1 VVRYFG
7 LISKI
12 MAAHPVRLKQALIF
26 VHRWIGV
33 SLCLLFLSWFSSG
46 FVMMYWDYPS
56 VSPADQLSRAPAL
69 DASQIRL
76 SPAQAYARL
85 QESYPPDEV
94 VLRTFDGRPAFQFSA
109 GGGMRIVYADD
120 GEVQGKFTPEMTLRV
135 AAAWTG
141 SPAGEATSENIT
153 EADQWTV
160 SEEFAGLR
168 PMRKYTW
175 PDGEQVYVSTATGE
189 VVQYTTRASRMG
201 AYFGAIPH
209 WLYFTQL
216 RKHSEQWTRLVI
228 WASGIGTL
236 TAALGILVG
245 VWTYS
250 PRKRY
255 RPAGTASSI
264 PYVGQKR
271 WHATLGLVFGV
282 CACTWVF
289 SGMLSMDPF
298 PRLQE
303 GNSDEIDARMVEGL
317 RGDMPDL
324 EAFAGESPQKA
335 LIQLGPSFQ
344 TKQLEFSSF
353 AGEPFYLATGAD
365 DQKRIV
371 PVAGEPE
378 TEFPIERITE
388 ALRRAALPASIAQVR
403 LITKYESYYLD
414 RHGRL
419 PLPVIFVQL
428 DDAQSSS
435 YYVDPNT
442 AQIVQGYNAS
452 SRRNRWLYHGLH
464 SLNFPWLYS
473 HRPAWDIVVLALL
486 SGGIALCITSLLL
499 ALQVVRRKLG
509 QLPRFR

>member
-1 VVRYFG
+1 
-7 LISKI
+7 
-12 MAAHPVRLKQALIF
+12 MAAHAVRLKQALIF

-33 SLCLLFLSWFSSG
+33 SLCLVFLTWFSSG
-46 FVMMYWDYPS
+46 VVMMYWDYPS
-56 VSPADQLSRAPAL
+56 VSPADRFSRASAL
-69 DASQIRL
+69 DVFKIRL
-76 SPAQAYARL
+76 SPAQAYAQL
-85 QESYPPDEV
+85 HEGYPPDEV
-94 VLRTFDGRPAFQFSA
+94 VLRTFDGRPVFLFSA
-109 GGGMRIVYADD
+109 GGGRGMVYADD
-120 GEVQGKFTPEMTLRV
+120 GEVQGEFTPETALRV

-141 SPAGEATSENIT
+141 RPAGEATIGNIT

-160 SEEFAGLR
+160 SEEFAELR

-175 PDGEQVYVSTATGE
+175 PDGEQVYVSTVTGA

-209 WLYFTQL
+209 WLYFTGL
-216 RKHSEQWTRLVI
+216 RKRAEQWTRIVI
-228 WASGIGTL
+228 WASGLGTL
-236 TAALGILVG
+236 AAALGIVVG

-255 RPAGTASSI
+255 RPAGAASSI

-271 WHATLGLVFGV
+271 WHAILGLVFGV

-303 GNSDEIDARMVEGL
+303 GNSDEIDARIEEGL
-317 RGDMPDL
+317 RGDRPDL
-324 EAFAGESPQKA
+324 EAFAVKSPQEA
-335 LIQLGPSFQ
+335 LTQLGPSFK
-344 TKQLEFSSF
+344 TMQLEFSSF

-365 DQKRIV
+365 SQKRIV
-371 PVAGEPE
+371 PVEGEPE
-378 TEFPIERITE
+378 TDFSIERITA
-388 ALRRAALPASIAQVR
+388 ALRRAALPARLTQVR
-403 LITKYESYYLD
+403 LITKYEAYYLD

-419 PLPVIFVQL
+419 PLPAIFVQL

-435 YYVDPNT
+435 YYVDPKT

-473 HRPAWDIVVLALL
+473 HRPAWDIVVLTLL
-486 SGGIALCITSLLL
+486 GGGIALCVTSLLL
-499 ALQVVRRKLG
+499 AFQVMRRKLG
-509 QLPRFR
+509 QLARFR